1 MTDKTNHGGKGDKPR
16 PLSISMEEF
25 DNNWDTIFDKP
36 LTKEDAPY
44 QKPAPKEL
52 ADEIDKALGIKR

>member
-1 MTDKTNHGGKGDKPR
+1 MRDNGKGDKRR
-16 PLSISMEEF
+16 PLVIPEEQF
-25 DNNWDTIFDKP
+25 NANWDSIFDKR

>member
-1 MTDKTNHGGKGDKPR
+1 MSDGGKGHKPR
-16 PLSISMEEF
+16 PLVIPEEQF
-25 DNNWDTIFDKP
+25 NANWDSIFDKR